1 MEFKMLSNQILQ
13 DLSLKIKELSSSSP
27 LADLEKNIHA
37 LLQGALTKLELVSRE
52 EFDVQAELLRVTREK
67 LDLLQE
73 RLDALESSR
82 NSAQ

>member
-1 MEFKMLSNQILQ
+1 MLSNQILQ